1 VADSLSQVAGELYG
15 LPPAEFTAARDDRA
29 GQARAAGDR
38 EAAAQIR
45 KLTRPTLSAWLVNQ
59 LVRASGPLMS
69 RLFELGQSLH
79 DAQRQ
84 LDGDRLRELA
94 VERRQVIAEL
104 MPEASRVAAAAGVA
118 VSGSALD
125 EVRATLEA
133 ALADA
138 DARAAVSAGQLTR
151 PISYAGLGEVD
162 LTSALVAMRPGQAVR
177 PGQAGRPGQPGP
189 GQAGRRPPAS
199 RARSGPKPEG
209 DEAGPAAEAAE
220 QDRLIADVEAA
231 EQAAESAARDLAAAE
246 SRSLSLVEQRQ
257 FLGRRVAHL
266 QAELERAET
275 EDRELAKAVREAKR
289 GQEAAAKVLARA
301 QRALAQARVRAES
314 G

>member
-1 VADSLSQVAGELYG
+1 VADSLSQVAGQLYG

-69 RLFELGQSLH
+69 RLFQLGQSLH
-79 DAQRQ
+79 DAQRE

-94 VERRQVIAEL
+94 VQRRQVIAEL

-162 LTSALVAMRPGQAVR
+162 LASALVAMRPGQAGRPGQAVR
-177 PGQAGRPGQPGP
+177 PGQAR
-189 GQAGRRPPAS
+189 RRPPAS
-199 RARSGPKPEG
+199 RARSGPEPEG

-301 QRALAQARVRAES
+301 QRVLAQARVRAES
-314 G
+314 R